1 MDRNVIVEMRNIRKE
16 FPGVVALDH
25 VNFTLKKGTIH
36 GLLGE
41 NGAGKSTLM
50 KILSGTYPDYAG
62 EVRMNG
68 KQVHFKTERD
78 ALDAGISIVAQE
90 LHPIMELTVAE
101 NIYLGNEPKKLGC
114 FIDFKKRREL
124 VKQQLEEFELS
135 FKEDDKMKNLT
146 VAKWQMVEIVKAM
159 TRNSQVIIMDEP
171 TSALTDAETMVLF
184 ERIKQ
189 LRDSGIAII
198 YISHKLEEIYKLCDE
213 VTVLCDGKLV
223 GTDSIDKFDMPT
235 LISMMVGRTVDEIYP
250 PINFPKEDSQEI
262 LQVKGL
268 RPQAVFEDITFSLK
282 KGEILGFAGMMG
294 AGRSEVMRTIF
305 GLDRYDAGEVILEGQ
320 KMMIHSPREAIVN
333 GMGMVTEDRMVYGF
347 VGGRSIKDNIMLPN
361 FDKYAPFL
369 FIKDK
374 KAKEASEHI
383 CREINVKSSGINT
396 QVRNLSGGNQQKVVL
411 AKWLVRNMKVL
422 ILDEPTRGIDVGAK
436 QEIYSLIK
444 KLAEE
449 NGLGIILISS
459 ELPEVIAMSHR
470 IYAME
475 GGRIVGEF
483 SQKEVTANKIMEV
496 IIKKG
501 EAV

>member
-1 MDRNVIVEMRNIRKE
+1 M
-16 FPGVVALDH
+16 
-25 VNFTLKKGTIH
+25 
-36 GLLGE
+36 
-41 NGAGKSTLM
+41 
-50 KILSGTYPDYAG
+50 
-62 EVRMNG
+62 
-68 KQVHFKTERD
+68 
-78 ALDAGISIVAQE
+78 
-90 LHPIMELTVAE
+90 
-101 NIYLGNEPKKLGC
+101 
-114 FIDFKKRREL
+114 
-124 VKQQLEEFELS
+124 
-135 FKEDDKMKNLT
+135 
-146 VAKWQMVEIVKAM
+146 
-159 TRNSQVIIMDEP
+159 
-171 TSALTDAETMVLF
+171 
-184 ERIKQ
+184 
-189 LRDSGIAII
+189 
-198 YISHKLEEIYKLCDE
+198 
-213 VTVLCDGKLV
+213 LCDGKLI

-250 PINFPKEDSQEI
+250 PIDLPKKDSQEI

-268 RPQAVFEDITFSLK
+268 RRQGVFEDITFSLK

-294 AGRSEVMRTIF
+294 AGRSEVMRAIF

-320 KMMIHSPREAIVN
+320 KMVIRSPHEAIVS
-333 GMGMVTEDRMVYGF
+333 GIGMVTEDRMVYGF
-347 VGGRSIKDNIMLPN
+347 VGGRSIKDNIILPN
-361 FDKYAPFL
+361 FDKYAPLL

-374 KAKEASEHI
+374 KAEEEAEHI
-383 CREINVKSSGINT
+383 CREINVKSSGTGT

-459 ELPEVIAMSHR
+459 EMPEVIAMSHR

-483 SQKEVTANKIMEV
+483 SKKEVTANKIMEV